1 MHPGAD
7 HGGRIVV
14 GPRFS
19 ASAFWRRVAESDA
32 TVTYLLGA
40 MVSILAKRPPS
51 PDDRAHRVRV
61 ALAPATP
68 AELHEVFRDRFGVTI
83 RDGFG

>member
-1 MHPGAD
+1 MAGSS
-7 HGGRIVV
+7 I

-19 ASAFWRRVAESDA
+19 ASAFWSRIVEADA

-40 MVSILAKRPPS
+40 MVSILAKRPPT

-61 ALAPATP
+61 ALAPATQ
-68 AELHEVFRDRFGVTI
+68 AELHEVFRERFGVTSATAS
-83 RDGFG
+83 G